1 MLRGFSPLFRK
12 HGGPAAIS
20 LKEAAGILQ
29 AVVGAA
35 ASLKLA
41 LQYSIDLANKAGL
54 FVFCIS
60 SEMSWQFCNNI
71 EEMHFTT
78 SPKHSH
84 MVIKVLSRACTVFP
98 SGPSPPPLGEAARQA
113 FRYQKSWRF

>member
-12 HGGPAAIS
+12 HWGPAAIS
-20 LKEAAGILQ
+20 LKEAAGILE

-35 ASLKLA
+35 ASLTLA
-41 LQYSIDLANKAGL
+41 LQYGIDLANKARL

-60 SEMSWQFCNNI
+60 SGMSWQFCNNI
-71 EEMHFTT
+71 EEWRFTT

-84 MVIKVLSRACTVFP
+84 MVMKVLSRACTIFP
-98 SGPSPPPLGEAARQA
+98 SNPLNPPLRQAARQA
-113 FRYQKSWRF
+113 FRDQKSCRF